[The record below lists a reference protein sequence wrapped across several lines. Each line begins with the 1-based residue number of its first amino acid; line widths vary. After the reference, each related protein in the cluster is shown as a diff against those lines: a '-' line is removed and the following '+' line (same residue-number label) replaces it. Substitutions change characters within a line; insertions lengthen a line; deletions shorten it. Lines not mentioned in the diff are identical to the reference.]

1 MTLYLQGKGQRDST
15 FKHLQT
21 TQNNE
26 GGEDDYTS
34 YEQYDQKYQCENKSI
49 I

>member
-1 MTLYLQGKGQRDST
+1 LQGKGQQDST

-34 YEQYDQKYQCENKSI
+34 YGQYDQEYRCEDESTI
-49 I
+49 